1 MQLKIIAQRK
11 LVQKI
16 NLKMVETRNANA
28 MQNREIT
35 QILPTQIIAFE
46 IFLKRA
52 RSLASKLSFIFIK
65 QKKKTNKKCTERN
78 AGFWARMCE

>member
-52 RSLASKLSFIFIK
+52 CSLTGKLSFIFIK
-65 QKKKTNKKCTERN
+65 QKKNKQK
-78 AGFWARMCE
+78 MH